1 MQATRELL
9 NKFELFQG
17 LNEDDLE
24 YLCTGSLVKRHAR
37 RSVILSAG
45 ISQNQICVVFEGR
58 LQGVDFTID
67 GKEVGL
73 YFVEPG
79 GYCGEMCVFDGG
91 PQTEHVIA
99 IKPAV
104 VVLISA
110 ETMRNIAEK
119 NPKIMLALGSKLAA
133 RVRQMSKQRS
143 LLSLSNVLRR
153 VSTQLWLMIPE
164 SEDKSDK
171 SIEISN
177 LPTHM
182 EIAIMLN
189 LSRETITRVFQQL
202 QKRRIVSRSGQNRL
216 TIQNFAALK
225 NIVDGAE
232 DS

>member
-17 LNEDDLE
+17 LNRDDLE
-24 YLCTGSLVKRHAR
+24 YLCTGSSVKRHAR

-45 ISQNQICVVFEGR
+45 VSQSQLCIVFEGR

-79 GYCGEMCVFDGG
+79 GYCGEMCVFDDG

-110 ETMRNIAEK
+110 ETMRSIAEK
-119 NPKIMLALGSKLAA
+119 NPKIMRALGSKLAS
-133 RVRQMSKQRS
+133 RVRQMSRQRS
-143 LLSLSNVLRR
+143 LLSLPNVLQR
-153 VSTQLWLMIPE
+153 VSTQLWLLIPE
-164 SEDKSDK
+164 SEDRSGK

-189 LSRETITRVFQQL
+189 VSRETVTRVFQSLQNRQIVRRDGPAKLIVNKLDTL
-202 QKRRIVSRSGQNRL
+202 QK
-216 TIQNFAALK
+216 FAE
-225 NIVDGAE
+225 GAE
-232 DS
+232 EL

>member
-17 LNEDDLE
+17 LNSDDLE
-24 YLCTGSLVKRHAR
+24 YLCTGSSVKRHAR

-45 ISQNQICVVFEGR
+45 VSQNQLCIVFEGR

-79 GYCGEMCVFDGG
+79 GYCGEMCVFDDG

-110 ETMRNIAEK
+110 QTMRSIAEK
-119 NPKIMLALGSKLAA
+119 NPKIMLTLGSKLAS

-143 LLSLSNVLRR
+143 LLSLPNVLQR
-153 VSTQLWLMIPE
+153 VSTQLWLLIPE
-164 SEDKSDK
+164 SEDRSSK

-216 TIQNFAALK
+216 TIENFAALK
-225 NIVDGAE
+225 NIVDGSE

>member
-1 MQATRELL
+1 MQATRDLL
-9 NKFELFQG
+9 IKFKLFQG
-17 LNEDDLE
+17 LSYEDLE
-24 YLCTGSLVKRHAR
+24 YLCAGSFVKRHAR

-45 ISQNQICVVFEGR
+45 INQNQICVVFEGR

-79 GYCGEMCVFDGG
+79 DYCGEMCVFDDG
-91 PQTEHVIA
+91 PLTEHVIA

-104 VVLISA
+104 VVLFSA

-119 NPKIMLALGSKLAA
+119 NPKIMLALGNKLAS
-133 RVRQMSKQRS
+133 RIRQMSKQRA
-143 LLSLSNVLRR
+143 LLSLPNILQR
-153 VSTQLWLMIPE
+153 VSTQLWLLIPE
-164 SEDKSDK
+164 PENKTKK

-216 TIQNFAALK
+216 TIENFAALK
-225 NIVDGAE
+225 SIVDGAE
-232 DS
+232 DF